1 MTRDGEPASRGRER
15 SAWLREELAPR
26 PGRFAAV
33 MRIAGSCA
41 IAVAIAMAF
50 QIPLPEYVVYLVFV
64 ISRRESVATLITAVG
79 VAVGATLAVALSLV
93 LLTVDAGDPALRLPL
108 MAGIAFLTMLLARV
122 STLGPLAYLVGFI
135 MVLTQTMVDTIPS
148 PEMLTRLVLWL
159 WVVVMIPA
167 AVSTL
172 VNLVFGEDPAKLA
185 QQTALRLLDAVTA
198 RLDERHSPELAR
210 HQADALGLVALRKD
224 AQIADR
230 QLREYAEVD
239 HRLIET
245 LVELLTLLRAI
256 PPDLP
261 RDVRMLLVE
270 ASEECRRALAS
281 AGAPAPRRRPVPP
294 ALLDGLA
301 ADILPIVVAIDGAL
315 GRLGN
320 DIARRRAAGES
331 PPGRT
336 PTSLFV
342 PDAWSNPEH
351 ARFALK
357 TTIAVMAAYFI
368 YSVVDWPGISTA
380 VPTCFVVALG
390 SMGETIHKMWLRIS
404 GALIGGLAAG
414 LCIVYLLPHMTD
426 IGQLCLLVAAAS
438 AIFAWVATS
447 SDRLSYMGMQMAL
460 AFLLGMLQGYGPNTS
475 LTVLWDRV
483 VGILLG
489 NLLMSIVFSVVWP
502 ISALDRARAA
512 IAQALRALGNLMRD
526 AVHPQTNVRLAAVQR
541 LTEARHF
548 TSVAAFEMKLLQGRA
563 RRDSF
568 EEMAIAQLDRLATAV
583 FVVAGQSGGE
593 HISETSRMQDA
604 ATSAWFA
611 DAAERFAAAH
621 SAPAAPGPASVAE
634 AQAVPPGVDQSS
646 LRSAIEARV
655 LLQREIEHVAA
666 TPA

>member
-79 VAVGATLAVALSLV
+79 VAVGATLAVALALV

-172 VNLVFGEDPAKLA
+172 VNLVFGDDPAKLA

-198 RLDERHSPELAR
+198 RLDDRHSPELAR

-294 ALLDGLA
+294 ALLEGLA

-336 PTSLFV
+336 PTNLFV

-368 YSVVDWPGISTA
+368 YSVVNWPGISTA

-390 SMGETIHKMWLRIS
+390 SMGETIHKMWLRICRS
-404 GALIGGLAAG
+404 
-414 LCIVYLLPHMTD
+414 V
-426 IGQLCLLVAAAS
+426 
-438 AIFAWVATS
+438 
-447 SDRLSYMGMQMAL
+447 DR
-460 AFLLGMLQGYGPNTS
+460 
-475 LTVLWDRV
+475 
-483 VGILLG
+483 
-489 NLLMSIVFSVVWP
+489 
-502 ISALDRARAA
+502 RAR
-512 IAQALRALGNLMRD
+512 GGS
-526 AVHPQTNVRLAAVQR
+526 VHRV
-541 LTEARHF
+541 
-548 TSVAAFEMKLLQGRA
+548 S
-563 RRDSF
+563 
-568 EEMAIAQLDRLATAV
+568 
-583 FVVAGQSGGE
+583 
-593 HISETSRMQDA
+593 
-604 ATSAWFA
+604 
-611 DAAERFAAAH
+611 AAAH
-621 SAPAAPGPASVAE
+621 DRHRSTLPAGRCGVGDLRLGRDQQRPPLLYGHADGARLSPRHAARLWSKHELDGVVGPRCRHSPWQSADVDRLQRGLADKRPGPRPRRHRAGTTRVGKPDARCGSSPDQCTARRGAE
-634 AQAVPPGVDQSS
+634 TDRGTALHVGCRIRD
-646 LRSAIEARV
+646 EA
-655 LLQREIEHVAA
+655 AA
-666 TPA
+666 GSRAA

>member
-1 MTRDGEPASRGRER
+1 MTRDNETASRGRELF
-15 SAWLREELAPR
+15 AWLREELAPS

-33 MRIAGSCA
+33 ARIAGSCA

-50 QIPLPEYVVYLVFV
+50 KIPLAEYAVYLVFV
-64 ISRRESVATLITAVG
+64 ISRRESVATLVSAVG

-108 MAGIAFLTMLLARV
+108 MAGIAFLTMYLARV

-135 MVLTQTMVDTIPS
+135 MVLTQTMVDTVPS
-148 PEMLTRLVLWL
+148 PEVLTRLVLWL

-167 AVSTL
+167 LVSTL
-172 VNLVFGEDPAKLA
+172 VNLVFGEDPAELA
-185 QQTALRLLDAVTA
+185 RQTALRLLDAVTA
-198 RLDERHSPELAR
+198 TLDERHSSALAR
-210 HQADALGLVALRKD
+210 QQADAMGLVALRKD

-230 QLREYAEVD
+230 QLREFAEVD

-256 PPDLP
+256 PSDLP
-261 RDVRMLLVE
+261 RDIRTLLVE

-281 AGAPAPRRRPVPP
+281 AGAAAPRRRPLPP
-294 ALLDGLA
+294 ELLNSLA
-301 ADILPIVVAIDGAL
+301 PDLLPVVVAIDGAL

-320 DIARRRAAGES
+320 DIATRRAAAES

-336 PTSLFV
+336 RPNLFV

-351 ARFALK
+351 GRFALK
-357 TTIAVMAAYFI
+357 TTIAVIAAYFV
-368 YSVVDWPGISTA
+368 YTVLDWPGISTA

-390 SMGETIHKMWLRIS
+390 SMGESIHKMWLRIS

-438 AIFAWVATS
+438 AIFAWVATG

-489 NLLMSIVFSVVWP
+489 NLLMSVVFAMVWP
-502 ISALDRARAA
+502 ISALDRARTA
-512 IAQALRALGNLMRD
+512 IVQALRALGDLMRD
-526 AVHPQTNVRLAAVQR
+526 AVHPQANVRLAAVQR
-541 LTEARHF
+541 LTEARQF
-548 TSVAAFEMKLLQGRA
+548 TSVAAFEANLLQGRA
-563 RRDSF
+563 RRESF
-568 EEMAIAQLDRLATAV
+568 EETAIAQLDRLAMAV

-593 HISETSRMQDA
+593 DVSETNLKQDSRDVSLVRRCRRA
-604 ATSAWFA
+604 IRRGAFG
-611 DAAERFAAAH
+611 
-621 SAPAAPGPASVAE
+621 APGAGAC
-634 AQAVPPGVDQSS
+634 
-646 LRSAIEARV
+646 R
-655 LLQREIEHVAA
+655 
-666 TPA
+666 

>member
-1 MTRDGEPASRGRER
+1 MTRDSEPASRGPEL

-26 PGRFAAV
+26 PGRLAAV
-33 MRIAGSCA
+33 ARIAGSCA
-41 IAVAIAMAF
+41 IAVAVAMAF
-50 QIPLPEYVVYLVFV
+50 QIPLPAYVVYLVFV

-79 VAVGATLAVALSLV
+79 VAIGATLAVALSLV

-108 MAGIAFLTMLLARV
+108 MAGIAFLTMYLARV

-135 MVLTQTMVDTIPS
+135 MVLTQTMVDTVPS

-167 AVSTL
+167 VISTL

-185 QQTALRLLDAVTA
+185 RQTALRLLDAVTA
-198 RLDERHSPELAR
+198 TLDERHSPELAR
-210 HQADALGLVALRKD
+210 QQAEALGLVALRKD

-230 QLREYAEVD
+230 QLREHAEVD

-245 LVELLTLLRAI
+245 LVELLTLLGAI
-256 PPDLP
+256 PSDLP
-261 RDVRMLLVE
+261 RDVRELLVE
-270 ASEECRRALAS
+270 ASEECRLALAS

-294 ALLDGLA
+294 ALLNGLA
-301 ADILPIVVAIDGAL
+301 ADVLPIVVAIDGAL

-320 DIARRRAAGES
+320 DIARRRDVAES
-331 PPGRT
+331 PPVRT
-336 PTSLFV
+336 PTSLLV

-368 YSVVDWPGISTA
+368 YTVLDWPGISTA

-390 SMGETIHKMWLRIS
+390 SMGETIHKMWLRIC

-438 AIFAWVATS
+438 GICAWVATS
-447 SDRLSYMGMQMAL
+447 SERLSYMGMQMAL

-489 NLLMSIVFSVVWP
+489 NLLMSIVFAVVWP
-502 ISALDRARAA
+502 ISALDRARTA
-512 IAQALRALGNLMRD
+512 IAQALRALGDLDARCGSSARPMRGSPRCGD
-526 AVHPQTNVRLAAVQR
+526 WSKRGSSRRLR
-541 LTEARHF
+541 RSRRTCC
-548 TSVAAFEMKLLQGRA
+548 RA
-563 RRDSF
+563 R
-568 EEMAIAQLDRLATAV
+568 
-583 FVVAGQSGGE
+583 
-593 HISETSRMQDA
+593 A
-604 ATSAWFA
+604 A
-611 DAAERFAAAH
+611 
-621 SAPAAPGPASVAE
+621 
-634 AQAVPPGVDQSS
+634 
-646 LRSAIEARV
+646 
-655 LLQREIEHVAA
+655 
-666 TPA
+666 

>member
-1 MTRDGEPASRGRER
+1 MTRDGEPASRGREL

-185 QQTALRLLDAVTA
+185 RQTALRLLDAVTA
-198 RLDERHSPELAR
+198 RLDDRHLPELAR
-210 HQADALGLVALRKD
+210 HQTDALGLVALRKD

-320 DIARRRAAGES
+320 DIARRRDAGES

-336 PTSLFV
+336 PTNLFV

-380 VPTCFVVALG
+380 VPTCFVVAMG
-390 SMGETIHKMWLRIS
+390 SMGETIHKMWLRIA

-526 AVHPQTNVRLAAVQR
+526 AVHPPDQCTARRGAETDRSAAV
-541 LTEARHF
+541 H
-548 TSVAAFEMKLLQGRA
+548 VGCGI
-563 RRDSF
+563 RD
-568 EEMAIAQLDRLATAV
+568 E
-583 FVVAGQSGGE
+583 
-593 HISETSRMQDA
+593 
-604 ATSAWFA
+604 
-611 DAAERFAAAH
+611 AAAG
-621 SAPAAPGPASVAE
+621 PRAA
-634 AQAVPPGVDQSS
+634 
-646 LRSAIEARV
+646 
-655 LLQREIEHVAA
+655 
-666 TPA
+666 

>member
-1 MTRDGEPASRGRER
+1 MTRDSEPATRGLEL

-33 MRIAGSCA
+33 ARIAGSCA

-64 ISRRESVATLITAVG
+64 ISRRESVATLIAGIG

-108 MAGIAFLTMLLARV
+108 MAGIAFLTMYLARI
-122 STLGPLAYLVGFI
+122 SALGPLAYLVGII
-135 MVLTQTMVDTIPS
+135 MVLTQTMVDTVPS

-167 AVSTL
+167 VVSTL

-185 QQTALRLLDAVTA
+185 RQTALRLLDAVTA
-198 RLDERHSPELAR
+198 TLRERHSPELAR
-210 HQADALGLVALRKD
+210 QQAEALHLVALRKD

-230 QLREYAEVD
+230 QLRESGEVD

-245 LVELLTLLRAI
+245 LVELLTLLGAI
-256 PPDLP
+256 PSDLP
-261 RDVRMLLVE
+261 RDVRTLLVE
-270 ASEECRRALAS
+270 ASAECRRALAW

-294 ALLDGLA
+294 ALLNGLA
-301 ADILPIVVAIDGAL
+301 PEVLPVVVAIDSAL
-315 GRLGN
+315 GRIAD
-320 DIARRRAAGES
+320 DIARRRSVAES
-331 PPGRT
+331 PPVRT
-336 PTSLFV
+336 PKNLFV

-351 ARFALK
+351 GRFALK

-368 YSVVDWPGISTA
+368 YSVLDWPGISTA

-414 LCIVYLLPHMTD
+414 LCIVYFLPHMTD

-438 AIFAWVATS
+438 ALFAWVATG

-475 LTVLWDRV
+475 MTVLWDRV

-489 NLLMSIVFSVVWP
+489 NLLMSIVFGVVWP

-512 IAQALRALGNLMRD
+512 IVQALHALGDLMRD
-526 AVHPQTNVRLAAVQR
+526 AIHPPASARLAAVQK
-541 LTEARHF
+541 LTEARQL
-548 TSVAAFEMKLLQGRA
+548 TSVAAFEANLLGGRA
-563 RRDSF
+563 RRESF
-568 EEMAIAQLDRLATAV
+568 EETAIAHLDRLAMAV
-583 FVVAGQSGGE
+583 FVVAGQSSGE
-593 HISETSRMQDA
+593 DVSETSRRQDA
-604 ATSAWFA
+604 ETSHWFA
-611 DAAERFAAAH
+611 DAAERYAAAH
-621 SAPAAPGPASVAE
+621 SAPPAPGPAIATEPQTV
-634 AQAVPPGVDQSS
+634 VPGMD
-646 LRSAIEARV
+646 RSFARAAIEART

-666 TPA
+666 ISA